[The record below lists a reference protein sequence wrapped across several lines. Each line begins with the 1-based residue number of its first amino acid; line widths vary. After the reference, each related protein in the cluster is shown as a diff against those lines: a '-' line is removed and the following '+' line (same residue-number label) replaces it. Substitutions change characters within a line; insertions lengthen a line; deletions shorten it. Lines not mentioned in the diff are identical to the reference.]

1 MDTTPSTYGTLG
13 TVAHR
18 VNRDEGERHANTG
31 RNPTE
36 TPGWRICNHAAVT
49 LHDVGAV
56 NCRGTVRRRTRVAR
70 AAVIAGLLG
79 AWFSTATTAGATGT
93 STSTTLPGAA
103 PNQSQINATQ
113 SQVAQ
118 IEGTLTQEEQQ
129 TSILDD
135 KYNTAV
141 QNLQDAQSALRTIAT
156 GLLHARSAV
165 DVDKRLVS
173 TDAVA
178 AYVYGTP
185 ETGFASYFSSS
196 ATDNEARNQYT
207 NQIVGNLTRDEA
219 ALESSEARLQT
230 EEAQQQTEAAQAQQE
245 AAQSKS
251 LALANEQEA
260 ATTKA
265 TLGQVQGQL
274 AQEVAQAAIE
284 EAQQE
289 AAAAA
294 KAASQAQQQQAAA
307 AAEAAATVAGA
318 VGGSSSG
325 AAATDAANQ
334 ASGTTGTQGPV
345 GGSDTGSGSGM
356 AAVQAAVSQLGVPY
370 VFGGE
375 QPGTGFDCSGLVQW
389 AWGQAGVSI
398 PRTTE
403 TQWPALQHVSL
414 DALEPGDLLFYYNLD
429 GDNQVDHVVMYT
441 GSGPY
446 GTDTVIQAPFTGS
459 TVSYSPIFTE
469 GLIGAARP

>member
-1 MDTTPSTYGTLG
+1 MAIL
-13 TVAHR
+13 
-18 VNRDEGERHANTG
+18 
-31 RNPTE
+31 
-36 TPGWRICNHAAVT
+36 
-49 LHDVGAV
+49 
-56 NCRGTVRRRTRVAR
+56 
-70 AAVIAGLLG
+70 AGLLG
-79 AWFSTATTAGATGT
+79 ALVAPLVAPVAGATP
-93 STSTTLPGAA
+93 TTLPGPA

-113 SQVAQ
+113 SKVAQ
-118 IEGTLTQEEQQ
+118 IESTLTQEEQQ

-135 KYNTAV
+135 KYNTAE
-141 QNLQDAQSALRTIAT
+141 QSLQDAQNQLQAIAASLVRTKSEVNA
-156 GLLHARSAV
+156 
-165 DVDKRLVS
+165 DKKLVA

-185 ETGFASYFSSS
+185 ATGFTSYFSSS
-196 ATDNEARNQYT
+196 ATMNQARNQYT
-207 NQIVGNLTRDEA
+207 NQIVGNLTRDED
-219 ALESSEARLQT
+219 ALTSSETHLQS
-230 EEAQQQTEAAQAQQE
+230 EETQQEAVAAQAQTQ
-245 AAQSKS
+245 AAQAKS
-251 LALANEQEA
+251 LAQANEQEA
-260 ATTKA
+260 AATKA

-274 AQEVAQAAIE
+274 ANEVAQAAIA

-294 KAASQAQQQQAAA
+294 RAASAAQRQQAAA
-307 AAEAAATVAGA
+307 AAAAAATVAGA
-318 VGGSSSG
+318 VGGSGSG
-325 AAATDAANQ
+325 AAATDAANS
-334 ASGTTGTQGPV
+334 ASNVGPV
-345 GGSDTGSGSGM
+345 GGTGSGGGQQM

-375 QPGTGFDCSGLVQW
+375 QPGAGFDCSGLVQW
-389 AWGQAGVSI
+389 AWAQAGVSI

-403 TQWPALQHVSL
+403 TQWPALAHVPL

-441 GSGPY
+441 GAGPY

>member
-1 MDTTPSTYGTLG
+1 M
-13 TVAHR
+13 
-18 VNRDEGERHANTG
+18 
-31 RNPTE
+31 
-36 TPGWRICNHAAVT
+36 
-49 LHDVGAV
+49 
-56 NCRGTVRRRTRVAR
+56 NCRSTVRRRNRVAR
-70 AAVIAGLLG
+70 AAVIVGLLG
-79 AWFSTATTAGATGT
+79 AWFSTAATTGAGATGT
-93 STSTTLPGAA
+93 TTSTTSTTLPGPA

-113 SQVAQ
+113 SQVSQ

-141 QNLQDAQSALRTIAT
+141 QDLQNAQTALQTIGT
-156 GLLHARSAV
+156 SLLHARSAV
-165 DVDKRLVS
+165 DVDKRLVT
-173 TDAVA
+173 TDAVS

-185 ETGFASYFSSS
+185 ETGFASYFSAS

-207 NQIVGNLTRDEA
+207 DQIVGNLTRDES
-219 ALESSEARLQT
+219 ALQRSEARLQS
-230 EEAQQQTEAAQAQQE
+230 EQAQQQTVAAQAQQE
-245 AAQSKS
+245 AAQAKS
-251 LALANEQEA
+251 LAQANEQEA
-260 ATTKA
+260 AATKA

-274 AQEVAQAAIE
+274 AQEVAQAAIQ

-334 ASGTTGTQGPV
+334 ASGTTGPV
-345 GGSDTGSGSGM
+345 GGSASGSGSGM
-356 AAVQAAVSQLGVPY
+356 AAVQAAASQLGVPY

-375 QPGTGFDCSGLVQW
+375 QPGVGFDCSGLVQW
-389 AWGQAGVSI
+389 AWAQAGVSI

-429 GDNQVDHVVMYT
+429 GDSQVDHVVMYT

>member
-1 MDTTPSTYGTLG
+1 MPILPPRSHY
-13 TVAHR
+13 AF
-18 VNRDEGERHANTG
+18 A
-31 RNPTE
+31 
-36 TPGWRICNHAAVT
+36 
-49 LHDVGAV
+49 VGAV
-56 NCRGTVRRRTRVAR
+56 NCRGTVRRRTPVAR
-70 AAVIAGLLG
+70 ATAIVGFLA
-79 AWFSTATTAGATGT
+79 AWLAAATGAGAT
-93 STSTTLPGAA
+93 TSTTLPGPA

-113 SQVAQ
+113 SQVSQ
-118 IEGTLTQEEQQ
+118 IESTLAQQEQQ

-141 QNLQDAQSALRTIAT
+141 QNLQNAQSALQSIGTS
-156 GLLHARSAV
+156 LVHARAAV
-165 DVDKRLVS
+165 AVDKRLVA

-196 ATDNEARNQYT
+196 ATLNQARNQYT
-207 NQIVGNLTRDEA
+207 NQIVGNLTRDETS
-219 ALESSEARLQT
+219 LEHSETRLQT
-230 EEAQQQTEAAQAQQE
+230 EEVQQQTVAAQAQSEAAQA
-245 AAQSKS
+245 KS
-251 LALANEQEA
+251 LAQANEQEA
-260 ATTKA
+260 AATKA
-265 TLGQVQGQL
+265 TLSQVQGQL
-274 AQEVAQAAIE
+274 AGEVAQAAVE

-294 KAASQAQQQQAAA
+294 AARNAAQQQQAAA
-307 AAEAAATVAGA
+307 AAEAAATVAGT
-318 VGGSSSG
+318 VGGASSG

-334 ASGTTGTQGPV
+334 AGGATGPI
-345 GGSDTGSGSGM
+345 GGSSSGSTAGM
-356 AAVQAAVSQLGVPY
+356 AAAKAAVSQLGVPY

-375 QPGTGFDCSGLVQW
+375 EAGVGFDCSGLVQW
-389 AWGQAGVSI
+389 AWSQAGVSI

-403 TQWPALQHVSL
+403 TQWPSLTHVSL
-414 DALEPGDLLFYYNLD
+414 DALQPGDLLFYFNLD

-446 GTDTVIQAPFTGS
+446 GTDTVIQAPFTGT

>member
-1 MDTTPSTYGTLG
+1 MDGTLR
-13 TVAHR
+13 TVAR
-18 VNRDEGERHANTG
+18 TVNRGERERRANEG
-31 RNPTE
+31 CNPTE
-36 TPGWRICNHAAVT
+36 TPGCRVCNHAPVT
-49 LHDVGAV
+49 LCHVDAV
-56 NCRGTVRRRTRVAR
+56 NCRSTVRRRNLVAR

-79 AWFSTATTAGATGT
+79 VWCSGATAAGATGS

-141 QNLQDAQSALRTIAT
+141 QSLQNAQTALQTIDT
-156 GLLHARSAV
+156 GLVHARSAV
-165 DVDKRLVS
+165 DTDKRLVA
-173 TDAVA
+173 TDAVS

-207 NQIVGNLTRDEA
+207 DQIVGNLTRDES
-219 ALESSEARLQT
+219 ALQRSEARLQT
-230 EEAQQQTEAAQAQQE
+230 EQAQQQTVAAQAQQE
-245 AAQSKS
+245 AAQAKS
-251 LALANEQEA
+251 LAQANEQEA

-334 ASGTTGTQGPV
+334 ASGCTSGTTGPV
-345 GGSDTGSGSGM
+345 GGSASGSGAGM

-375 QPGTGFDCSGLVQW
+375 QPGVGFDCSGLVQW
-389 AWGQAGVSI
+389 AWAQAGVSI

-429 GDNQVDHVVMYT
+429 GDSQVDHVVMYT